1 MQIILSKQ
9 TNLSLHT
16 VHTSELRKEAKE
28 RQGGGEERQEEVG
41 GSWSK
46 LKRWMPKREVE
57 EMRATKRAARR

>member
-1 MQIILSKQ
+1 MILSKE
-9 TNLSLHT
+9 THLSIHT
-16 VHTSELRKEAKE
+16 VHTSELRREEAKE
-28 RQGGGEERQEEVG
+28 GQGGGEERQAEVE